1 MKIYLTSYYSGAP
14 GEPGPGSIID
24 VDDTEAAR
32 IIDAG
37 GARELTDAEK
47 AALPEDPKPA
57 PKSKSKG

>member
-24 VDDTEAAR
+24 VDDAEASR

-37 GARELTDAEK
+37 GGRALTAEE
-47 AALPEDPKPA
+47 AAAQPADDKPA
-57 PKSKSKG
+57 PKSKAKG